1 MNLLWKLL
9 SDGGIVMWILT
20 ILGFA
25 ALWVFIVK
33 CLQFHREQIDFREL
47 LKGLSNLIRRDGVV
61 EAVTLCD
68 HTPGP
73 ASRVVAAA
81 IIAVENGETDPRHAA
96 EEAALEEIPRLE
108 RYMSILGSIGYIAPL
123 LGLLGTV
130 LGMMGAFQTINATDS
145 VYLSAPQLAGS
156 INMAL
161 ITTAAGLVVAIPCY
175 AGYNYLLSRINHI
188 IMDME
193 KAISEVVILLEQ
205 RSGGRA
211 EEPLEFEEIEDRE
224 DPEIGNA

>member
-9 SDGGIVMWILT
+9 SDGGVVMWILA
-20 ILGFA
+20 ILGFV
-25 ALWVFIVK
+25 ALWAFIVK
-33 CLQFHREQIDFREL
+33 WLQFHREQIDFREL

-81 IIAVENGETDPRHAA
+81 IIAAENGEDNP

-108 RYMSILGSIGYIAPL
+108 RYMPILGSIGYIAPL

-175 AGYNYLLSRINHI
+175 AGYNYLLCRINHI
-188 IMDME
+188 LMDME

-205 RSGGRA
+205 RGGKTEDAVDFA
-211 EEPLEFEEIEDRE
+211 EKLEGEDSEID
-224 DPEIGNA
+224 NA